1 MQNVAD
7 IEDVNVCKKM
17 VYLWSHFFLGFMGT
31 TFPSLIFWASRFLF
45 RVSVL
50 LMVLVRLILRVFM
63 KKAPLRTKNEVFEP
77 KTSVPP
83 FQKKIAGEK
92 GIMDFGV
99 PVPPCWSG
107 N

>member
-1 MQNVAD
+1 
-7 IEDVNVCKKM
+7 
-17 VYLWSHFFLGFMGT
+17 MGT

-63 KKAPLRTKNEVFEP
+63 KKAPLRTKNEVFGP

-92 GIMDFGV
+92 GIMDLGV
-99 PVPPCWSG
+99 PVPPCCG
-107 N
+107 PDLETNI